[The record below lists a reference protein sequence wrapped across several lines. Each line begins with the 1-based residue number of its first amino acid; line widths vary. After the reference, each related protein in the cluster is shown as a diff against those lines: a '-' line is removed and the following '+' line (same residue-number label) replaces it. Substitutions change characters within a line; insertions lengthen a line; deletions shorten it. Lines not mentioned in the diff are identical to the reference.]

1 VTTSVGLLPGLL
13 DDLAL
18 ESADLDDL
26 VAGLSD
32 DGWARPTPA
41 AGWTIAHQ
49 IAHLAWTDDQALL
62 AVRSPEEFAAALRRA
77 SSGTVD
83 VVDAAAQE
91 GAKARPGE
99 LLSRWRAGRTALA
112 SALEEIP
119 DGTRIPWY
127 GTSMS
132 ASSMATARLMETWAH
147 GQDVADALDVSR
159 DPSDRLRHV
168 AHLGVRTRDY
178 SFAVNGM
185 APPREDFRIELVAPS
200 GELWAWGPVE
210 AAQRL
215 TGDGRSFALLV
226 TQRIHRDDAGL
237 VAQGDEVE
245 RWLGIAQAFAGP
257 PGAGRPASHT

>member
-1 VTTSVGLLPGLL
+1 VTTSVSLLPGLL
-13 DDLAL
+13 GDLAL

-26 VAGLSD
+26 VADLSD
-32 DGWARPTPA
+32 EEWARPTPA

-62 AVRSPEEFAAALRRA
+62 AVRSPEDFSAAMRRA
-77 SSGTVD
+77 SSSTVD
-83 VVDAAAQE
+83 AVDAAAQE
-91 GAKARPGE
+91 GARARPAE
-99 LLSRWRAGRTALA
+99 LLARWRAGRAALA
-112 SALEEIP
+112 EALEQLPE
-119 DGTRIPWY
+119 GTRIPWY

-132 ASSMATARLMETWAH
+132 SASMATARLMETWAH
-147 GQDVADALDVSR
+147 GQDVADALDVTR

-210 AAQRL
+210 ATQRL
-215 TGDGRSFALLV
+215 TGDGRSFAMLV
-226 TQRIHRDDAGL
+226 TQRIHRDDADL
-237 VAQGDEVE
+237 LAQGDDVE
-245 RWLGIAQAFAGP
+245 RWLRIAQAFAGP
-257 PGAGRPASHT
+257 PGTGRPASHT